1 MTDTHG
7 PLAPPPDTTPV
18 RLPPP
23 EAFPDEYTST
33 DTLLKYCPGS
43 DPAESGPD
51 SRTIGV
57 VIARRCCG
65 WRNPPTPREVY
76 DAMRADKP
84 TPRQLDAMTVVLND
98 CTFDE
103 VVLAHLEGAFTWRQ
117 LARAVHRRG
126 GVTPERKR
134 SFARFARATPWRA

>member
-7 PLAPPPDTTPV
+7 PLAPSPDTAPV
-18 RLPPP
+18 RLPPQ
-23 EAFPDEYTST
+23 EAFPDEYTPT
-33 DTLLKYCPGS
+33 DTLLKYCPDA
-43 DPAESGPD
+43 DPAETGPD

-65 WRNPPTPREVY
+65 WRKPPTPREVY
-76 DAMRADKP
+76 DAMRADDP
-84 TPRQLDAMTVVLND
+84 TGRQLDAMTVVLNES
-98 CTFDE
+98 TFDE

-126 GVTPERKR
+126 GVTPERVR
-134 SFARFARATPWRA
+134 SFARFARASP